1 MEIMLCKQQITGVNR
16 ARVIDSFLLLAGVKA
31 WSFSTTIEVHLLSF
45 WEAELLTQA
54 PAPAEECKERR
65 ASYACHGRRPPFEY
79 LRTSFQDWFDVRG
92 ERLTRINL
100 NFKLSNSPL
109 SICFS
114 DLTAFAKIT
123 EPVNPI
129 PQVKSCF
136 TARLRKHQHIFQVT
150 LSNSAYNL
158 TLFIILNVHLLSA
171 DIIGELTAIRGA
183 VDDSS

>member
-1 MEIMLCKQQITGVNR
+1 
-16 ARVIDSFLLLAGVKA
+16 S
-31 WSFSTTIEVHLLSF
+31 S
-45 WEAELLTQA
+45 
-54 PAPAEECKERR
+54 
-65 ASYACHGRRPPFEY
+65 ASYACHGRRSLFEY

-129 PQVKSCF
+129 PQVKSS
-136 TARLRKHQHIFQVT
+136 TRLGKHQHIFQVT
-150 LSNSAYNL
+150 LSISAYNL